1 MSTIADRV
9 RLAFNAAT
17 GENKAP
23 SDSWIAA
30 NTTHLL
36 EVRNILGSRRHEAIA
51 RVTAKDSLNVEY
63 LAVRRRD
70 WINVE
75 VMTHMLHDAERRAKA
90 LAALADVLG
99 ANGWSVSPISDPLT
113 GGGLAAS
120 KDGNEIQVYSDGEAR
135 GHDDVAVQFAR
146 DAFEVALERV
156 EGA

>member
-30 NTTHLL
+30 NTAHLL
-36 EVRNILGSRRHEAIA
+36 EVRNILGSRRH
-51 RVTAKDSLNVEY
+51 
-63 LAVRRRD
+63 
-70 WINVE
+70 
-75 VMTHMLHDAERRAKA
+75 
-90 LAALADVLG
+90 
-99 ANGWSVSPISDPLT
+99 
-113 GGGLAAS
+113 
-120 KDGNEIQVYSDGEAR
+120 EAR